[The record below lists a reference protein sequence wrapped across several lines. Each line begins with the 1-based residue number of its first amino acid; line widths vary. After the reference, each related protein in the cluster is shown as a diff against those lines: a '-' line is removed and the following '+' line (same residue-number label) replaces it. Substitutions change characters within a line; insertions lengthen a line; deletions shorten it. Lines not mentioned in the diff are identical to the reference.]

1 MMNVKH
7 MTPASRM
14 KVAKIRST
22 SLFGLKSPKPTVDIV
37 VKVSSSEGGPV
48 LGTDIDRMESAKST
62 FQNTILLN
70 MSKRNSGVQVHN
82 LILHLQILHWILQ
95 TFIFSHQ
102 MQIF

>member
-1 MMNVKH
+1 MYKTIEKIDNMSQELAVFILFFSWL
-7 MTPASRM
+7 TPHFR
-14 KVAKIRST
+14 T
-22 SLFGLKSPKPTVDIV
+22 T
-37 VKVSSSEGGPV
+37 
-48 LGTDIDRMESAKST
+48 ST